1 MASWVWPMV
10 WRDLRSGSLRWLW
23 LAVALAVAA
32 LSSVGLFADRIE
44 RGLHRDAA
52 QLLGAD
58 LVVLGDVPVPD
69 SLADRAHEAGLR
81 QTRTAIFPSMARAS
95 DEQGG
100 ETRMVAVKAVGDQ
113 YPLRG
118 RLTLGRLLPDGVV
131 EPQGP
136 APVGGPEAGTVWVEA
151 GVLSALNL
159 KLGDQLSLG
168 DATFKIAAI
177 IAAEPDR
184 GTGFVSFSPRVML
197 RWSDLAATKLIQP
210 ASRVTWRLL
219 VAGPAR
225 QGDAAW
231 PSALADLSNPKP
243 VQGAA
248 GGQVAGGSAGSPLDA
263 FSAQARDITGKIR
276 GLRVESLED
285 GRPEMRSTID
295 RAGLF
300 LRLVALLAAL
310 MSAVVVA
317 MVSRDFAQQRLDD
330 CALLRVMG
338 VSHRAMVGAYLV
350 ELTVVALL
358 ASLTGLIVGALF
370 HQVFVWLLADLV
382 KVALPP
388 PGLWPVLLSLGVGLT
403 LTLGF
408 GLPPLL
414 QLAQVPALRVLR
426 RDLGAPRG
434 GAVGVLLGG
443 VLALIALLT
452 LVVRDTKMAVI
463 ALGGMGAAVLV
474 MAVLCMLVLW
484 LIQRWLKSARGQGA
498 SVMWTQAMRA
508 LVAQPVSTTIQVCA
522 LSLGLLAVFL
532 LILIRTDLIASW
544 RNATPPDAPNRFV
557 INIQPDQ
564 VEGFRRDLALGG
576 IQHYDWYPM
585 SRARL
590 VAINGQSIRPES
602 YKEER
607 AQRLLDREFNVS
619 HAAQAPAHNELVA
632 GRYQATANP
641 AGEWSVEEGLAK
653 TLGIKLNDA
662 LEFDMGGQLMQG
674 RVTSLRKVNWA
685 SMHVNF
691 FVMMPV
697 DQVTGWP
704 ESFIAAFRVP
714 DGGVLD
720 RTLVSHYPNITLIDI
735 SLSVAQVQRVLDQVI
750 AAVEFLFLFTLMAGL
765 LVLLAGLW
773 SSRER
778 RSQDWAVMRA
788 MGASRAYL
796 QKVQNI
802 ELVMTGVLAGSL
814 AAMAALGIGG
824 LLASEV
830 FEFPWQPPWWGPVGG
845 AAVGAA
851 LVSLAG
857 WWSLRGL
864 LKRPVLAS
872 LRRAAD

>member
-52 QLLGAD
+52 QLLAAD

-69 SLADRAHEAGLR
+69 ALSERAAQAGLR

-100 ETRMVAVKAVGDQ
+100 ETRMVAVKAVGGQ

-118 RLTLGRLLPDGVV
+118 RLTLGRLLPNGAV

-136 APVGGPEAGTVWVEA
+136 APVGGPEAGTVWVDA

-159 KLGDQLSLG
+159 KLGDPVSLG

-197 RWSDLAATKLIQP
+197 RWSDLEATKLIQP

-231 PSALADLSNPKP
+231 TAALADQSNPQPKLAP
-243 VQGAA
+243 VSTATT
-248 GGQVAGGSAGSPLDA
+248 PLDA
-263 FSAQARDITGKIR
+263 FGAHAREVTDKIR

-358 ASLTGLIVGALF
+358 ASLTGLAVGALF

-388 PGLWPVLLSLGVGLT
+388 PGLWPVVLALGVGLT

-452 LVVRDTKMAVI
+452 LVVRDTKMAMI
-463 ALGGMGAAVLV
+463 ALGGMAGAVLV
-474 MAVLCMLVLW
+474 MAALCMLVLW
-484 LIQRWLKSARGQGA
+484 LVQGWLKTARGQNA
-498 SVMWTQAMRA
+498 PVMWTQALRA
-508 LVAQPVSTTIQVCA
+508 LVAQPVGTTIQVCA

-564 VEGFRRDLALGG
+564 VEAFRRDLAQGG

-585 SRARL
+585 ARARL
-590 VAINGQSIRPES
+590 VAINGQSVRPES

-619 HAAQAPAHNELVA
+619 HAAQAPGHNELVA

-653 TLGIKLNDA
+653 TLGLKLGDA
-662 LEFDMGGQLMQG
+662 LQFDMGGQFIHG

-697 DQVTGWP
+697 DQVTSWP
-704 ESFIAAFRVP
+704 ETFIAAFRVP
-714 DGGVLD
+714 EGGVLD
-720 RTLVSHYPNITLIDI
+720 RTLVGHYPNITLIDI

-750 AAVEFLFLFTLMAGL
+750 AAVEFLFVFTLMAGL

-796 QKVQNI
+796 QRVQNI
-802 ELVMTGVLAGSL
+802 ELVMTGVLAGGL
-814 AAMAALGIGG
+814 AAAAALGIGG
-824 LLASEV
+824 LLAGQV
-830 FEFPWQPPWWGPVGG
+830 FDFPWQPPWWGPVGG
-845 AAVGAA
+845 GAVGAA

-864 LKRPVLAS
+864 LNRPVLAS